1 MEGAGRIQ
9 TCLGIE
15 YWKGIELGLPLQIV
29 VVDDEIKERRR
40 RLWMYWVLEIGDGK
54 MGEEVFKRRME
65 QCGGWKNNKR

>member
-1 MEGAGRIQ
+1 MEGEGRIQ

-40 RLWMYWVLEIGDGK
+40 RL
-54 MGEEVFKRRME
+54 
-65 QCGGWKNNKR
+65 